1 MCCCLCCAT
10 PAAQAAGCGPGRATG
25 AAAVAVAGARGR
37 RPRRG
42 RGWEQRPLA
51 TRLPAGIRSLS
62 ASAQACKLAP
72 PGYAGLPGDAVRC
85 RASQAPVAAA
95 CHQLAACS
103 RRQVLSQAQADSA
116 RLQSGLST
124 LKQHQGFA
132 TSCCSP
138 PVGVSSD
145 HPVLDLR
152 MLLIATSHPLAARQ
166 KRWWRPMPALPD
178 RNTCQA
184 STASRGSPGTHGP
197 DATPRVRSPPGQDQL
212 PWLASSCWAS
222 LVSTLQGANAY
233 LPQAVLGSTILAL
246 AHPPAFTWFTTTSV
260 NDALTELSPEKPHSS
275 LAFSCQLHASPMSSS
290 VERCVNVLLLVR
302 NGSRYY
308 APALGMLMFA
318 VGINLSV
325 HDFELVLHRPAAI
338 ALGYF
343 GQFVVKPVLGVL
355 ASSTLIPLLHLPE
368 AIGSGLV
375 LTACVSGAQLSN
387 YATFLVERS
396 MAPLSIVMT
405 ALSTLSA
412 VLVTPALTLA
422 LLGKR
427 LPVDFKGMMLNI
439 LQIVLVPIT
448 AGLLLNRYGGKVA
461 SAVKP
466 FLPVVSVVTTAL
478 CVGSPLATNITSLRS
493 ATGLLLVVPVVAFHT
508 AAFVAGYWMAVASFR
523 KNTEQVAL
531 ARTISLE
538 TAWTGMQSSLLALA
552 LANRFFSDPL
562 VSLCPAIST
571 VLMSLMGF
579 ALVLLWSKPKSMDG
593 DVRA

>member
-1 MCCCLCCAT
+1 MRPET
-10 PAAQAAGCGPGRATG
+10 REGRRRGRRRRREGPQGAPRPRLG
-25 AAAVAVAGARGR
+25 AAAARNKAAGRSPLPQRLSPGLQAGTTWVCRPAWGRAALPCLAGASRSC
-37 RPRRG
+37 
-42 RGWEQRPLA
+42 
-51 TRLPAGIRSLS
+51 RLPPIGSSQPPAMG
-62 ASAQACKLAP
+62 LAHTN
-72 PGYAGLPGDAVRC
+72 G
-85 RASQAPVAAA
+85 VAALL
-95 CHQLAACS
+95 LAAAHHPSAVCDIGKSLNCS
-103 RRQVLSQAQADSA
+103 NCASLAERP
-116 RLQSGLST
+116 
-124 LKQHQGFA
+124 
-132 TSCCSP
+132 SP
-138 PVGVSSD
+138 
-145 HPVLDLR
+145 
-152 MLLIATSHPLAARQ
+152 RQ
-166 KRWWRPMPALPD
+166 KRWWRPIRAFSN

-184 STASRGSPGTHGP
+184 SPASRGSSGTHEP

-212 PWLASSCWAS
+212 PWLASSFWAS

-246 AHPPAFTWFTTTSV
+246 AHPPAFTWFTT
-260 NDALTELSPEKPHSS
+260 K
-275 LAFSCQLHASPMSSS
+275 
-290 VERCVNVLLLVR
+290 
-302 NGSRYY
+302 YY
-308 APALGMLMFA
+308 APALGILMFA
-318 VGINLSV
+318 VGVNLSV

-439 LQIVLVPIT
+439 LQIVVVPIA
-448 AGLLLNRYGGKVA
+448 AGLLLNRYGGRVA

-466 FLPVVSVVTTAL
+466 FLPVVSVLTTAL
-478 CVGSPLATNITSLRS
+478 CVGSPLATNISSLRS
-493 ATGLLLVVPVVAFHT
+493 ATGLLLVVPVIAFHT
-508 AAFVAGYWMAVASFR
+508 AAFVVGYWMAVAFFR

-571 VLMSLMGF
+571 VLMSIMGF
-579 ALVLLWSKPKSMDG
+579 ALVLLWSKPTSMDS

>member
-1 MCCCLCCAT
+1 MRCCLCCAT
-10 PAAQAAGCGPGRATG
+10 PAARAAAGGGGRATG
-25 AAAVAVAGARGR
+25 AVAIAVAGARGAR
-37 RPRRG
+37 ACRG
-42 RGWEQRPLA
+42 RGWEQLPLA
-51 TRLPAGIRSLS
+51 TRLPAGLRSLS
-62 ASAQACKLAP
+62 ASAQACKLARPGPAWGRAALPCLAGASSCRLP
-72 PGYAGLPGDAVRC
+72 PIGSLQPPATREK
-85 RASQAPVAAA
+85 
-95 CHQLAACS
+95 
-103 RRQVLSQAQADSA
+103 RR
-116 RLQSGLST
+116 
-124 LKQHQGFA
+124 
-132 TSCCSP
+132 
-138 PVGVSSD
+138 
-145 HPVLDLR
+145 
-152 MLLIATSHPLAARQ
+152 
-166 KRWWRPMPALPD
+166 WRPMPALPD

-184 STASRGSPGTHGP
+184 STASRGSSGTHGP

-212 PWLASSCWAS
+212 PWVASSFWAS

-246 AHPPAFTWFTTTSV
+246 AHPPAFTWFTT
-260 NDALTELSPEKPHSS
+260 K
-275 LAFSCQLHASPMSSS
+275 
-290 VERCVNVLLLVR
+290 
-302 NGSRYY
+302 YY
-308 APALGMLMFA
+308 APALGILMFA

-355 ASSTLIPLLHLPE
+355 ASSILIPLLHLPE

-439 LQIVLVPIT
+439 LQIVVVPIA
-448 AGLLLNRYGGKVA
+448 AGLLLNRYGGRVA

-478 CVGSPLATNITSLRS
+478 CVGSPLATNIISLRS
-493 ATGLLLVVPVVAFHT
+493 ATGLLLVVPVIAFHT

-571 VLMSLMGF
+571 VLMSIMGF
-579 ALVLLWSKPKSMDG
+579 ALVLLWSKPTSMDS